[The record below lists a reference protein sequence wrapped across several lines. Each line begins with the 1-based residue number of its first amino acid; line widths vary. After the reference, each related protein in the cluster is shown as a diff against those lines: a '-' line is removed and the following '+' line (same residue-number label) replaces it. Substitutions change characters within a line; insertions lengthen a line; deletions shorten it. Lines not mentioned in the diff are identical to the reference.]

1 MLEKQFVPLIF
12 NFCDVKMGMCT
23 EEKNCLTELG
33 TSSVKLANPE
43 AFVKFEIREKSYIFY
58 FMLLKI
64 D

>member
-1 MLEKQFVPLIF
+1 
-12 NFCDVKMGMCT
+12 MGMCT

-43 AFVKFEIREKSYIFY
+43 AFVKFEIREKSYIFD
-58 FMLLKI
+58 FMLLTM